1 MKTFILFSL
10 LFLAFQGANAGN
22 AHHVAI
28 VETNVESANLVFFD
42 DKAAEFALKDQY
54 DKTFALNFPKDKATV
69 LVFGDREGSS
79 QIEGWVRPLVEKY
92 ADKIDVLGV
101 AELSA
106 VPTVA
111 RGVVRRIMK
120 NQVKYPVML
129 DWSGAISK
137 SYGYQ
142 KGKANLFVIDKRGS
156 IVAEVAGA
164 ASEAELE
171 KIYREINRSFL
182 NELKAVC

>member
-1 MKTFILFSL
+1 MKPFILISL
-10 LFLAFQGANAGN
+10 LFLALQGANACN
-22 AHHVAI
+22 DQDFAI

-42 DKAAEFALKDQY
+42 NKAAEFELKDQY
-54 DKTFALNFPKDKATV
+54 DKTFTLNFPKNKATI
-69 LVFGDREGSS
+69 LVFGDREGAK
-79 QIEGWVRPLVEKY
+79 QIESWVRPLVEKY
-92 ADKIDVLGV
+92 ADKIDIQGV

-106 VPTVA
+106 VPSLA
-111 RGVVRRIMK
+111 RSVVRRIMK
-120 NQVKYPVML
+120 NQVKYSVML
-129 DWSGAISK
+129 DWSGAVSK

-171 KIYREINRSFL
+171 KIYREINRVF
-182 NELKAVC
+182 